1 MTNAE
6 KIAFAGGMAAGKTSV
21 ATAIAERY
29 SDSQIL
35 SFASPVKEIA
45 LNIFG
50 MKQKNRRLLQDIGT
64 AYRRRDRD
72 IWVNVLLSRID
83 EGKEVVIVDDVRYEN
98 ELIAL
103 KSKGFKI
110 IWLETSQ
117 KERIRRLKEKYGVE
131 CDEHIIG
138 LRHSSERHDQIR
150 VLADEVYNTDQ
161 MSSTSIAV
169 SVCSSLAGA
178 RSSWSSGISVAS

>member
-98 ELIAL
+98 ELI
-103 KSKGFKI
+103 
-110 IWLETSQ
+110 
-117 KERIRRLKEKYGVE
+117 
-131 CDEHIIG
+131 
-138 LRHSSERHDQIR
+138 
-150 VLADEVYNTDQ
+150 
-161 MSSTSIAV
+161 
-169 SVCSSLAGA
+169 
-178 RSSWSSGISVAS
+178 